1 MHHWSQL
8 LEGVRQ
14 TIVTLQLPELAAGNV
29 LVLPAPVER
38 PGELPVQ
45 SRPAVWITPA
55 GPEQSDPDQGT
66 NCTDDI
72 VYPVLVASLFDDCPD
87 RLSLVTHWRARLAG
101 AFHQRPLAGTSCF
114 RVTVVP
120 LDLVDR
126 SAWAT
131 RRLWLSQ
138 IRLLCLTREP
148 RE

>member
-126 SAWAT
+126 SALAT